1 VKWPIVGAVFV
12 PLPEDATTVAKGL
25 NFSLLMALKRHVP
38 KLVVA
43 LTLTVSACSPT
54 RKLQEGEYLLVKNK
68 VENDSR
74 VVTKSE
80 LEGFIRQKPNRKIL
94 GFYRFHLQVFNLVD
108 DEKLEAASQRIAD
121 KNDARN
127 RRRSAKGKD
136 PKDRR
141 RSFWEWLRDIGEE
154 PVLYDALTAK
164 KSAEQLQTYLNG
176 KGHFNAIVSD
186 SVILDTA
193 KKKARAVY
201 VVKSG
206 TPYRVRDF
214 KYEVTDPRLSI
225 LVRPETGKSRIMRA
239 GMNYDVERF
248 QKERERIDRL
258 LKSNGYYAFDD
269 SYVRFRVDSALGS
282 HEVNMTL
289 YLEDPV
295 RKDTML
301 VRSKGHQ
308 TYTIRNI
315 YVLTDHD
322 PKRPFASKDT
332 LFYNGIYFITNG
344 KFRHRPDML
353 YDKLF
358 FSEGDLYR
366 VRRSELTY
374 QYLSGLR
381 AFRLINVVFRD
392 AIEPDGD
399 HVLDCYIQLS
409 PALRQSYS
417 IEAQGTNTE
426 GNLGISAS
434 LSYQNRNLFRGAEIL
449 ELKLRG
455 GIETQVVS
463 TNVADRPIWEG
474 LPFNTLEFSPELSLT
489 IPKFIAPFRT
499 DKLLRYGNPRS
510 IISLSYNFQQR
521 PDYTRSIFT
530 GRFGYHWS
538 QGLNLQHRLN
548 PLEVNFV
555 NIYNEDP
562 QFIQRIENLRDE
574 LLRNSYRPHLTTTT
588 NYTLT
593 YSGQKLNKRE
603 NFSFLRLRLESSG
616 NLLRGIFA
624 AAQADKDTTGSY
636 RVFNIPFAQYL
647 KYEIDFRRYLIPNAH
662 SQVVLRAYHGMA
674 YPLLNLGAVPF
685 ESSFFAGGAN
695 GIRAWPVRSL
705 GPGSLPDSLNLRDQF
720 ADIKLEFNIEY
731 RFDIYRWF
739 KGAVFADA
747 GNIWLVKPDK
757 DRPNSNFDFSRF
769 YKEIALGMGLGLRLD
784 FNFFVIRLDVA
795 TPFHDPSFDEGDRW
809 VVERFQWS
817 DVNLNIGIGYPF

>member
-1 VKWPIVGAVFV
+1 MFV
-12 PLPEDATTVAKGL
+12 PLPKDATAVAKGL
-25 NFSLLMALKRHVP
+25 KFSLAAVPKRHLFGW
-38 KLVVA
+38 LVVCS
-43 LTLTVSACSPT
+43 LVLSACSPT
-54 RKLQEGEYLLVKNK
+54 RKLQDGDYLLVKNK
-68 VENDSR
+68 VQNDSK
-74 VVTKSE
+74 VVSKSE

-94 GFYRFHLQVFNLVD
+94 AFYRFHLQVYNLVD
-108 DEKLEAASQRIAD
+108 EAKLDSAVVRIAA

-127 RRRSAKGKD
+127 RRRAAKGKE

-154 PVLYDALTAK
+154 PVLYDALTAN
-164 KSAEQLQTYLNG
+164 KSAEQLETYLRG
-176 KGHFNAIVSD
+176 KGHFNGTVTD
-186 SVILDTA
+186 SVTLDPK
-193 KKKARAVY
+193 KKKAVAHY
-201 VVKSG
+201 VVRSG
-206 TPYRVRDF
+206 TPYTVRKLTYDI
-214 KYEVTDPRLSI
+214 KDPQLAKLI
-225 LVRPETGKSRIMRA
+225 RPESGRSRTLRA
-239 GMNYDVERF
+239 GMHYDVERF

-258 LKSNGYYAFDD
+258 MKSNGYYAFDD
-269 SYVRFRVDSALGS
+269 SYVRFKVDSALGT
-282 HEVNMTL
+282 HQVDLTL
-289 YLEDPV
+289 YVEDPV
-295 RKDTML
+295 RKDTVL
-301 VRSKGHQ
+301 VKEKGHQ

-332 LFYNGIYFITNG
+332 LFYNGIYFVTNG
-344 KFRHRPDML
+344 RFKHRPDML

-358 FSEGDLYR
+358 FTEGDLYR

-381 AFRLINVVFRD
+381 AFRLINVSFRD
-392 AIEPDGD
+392 IIQPDGK
-399 HVLDCYIQLS
+399 HVLDCFIQLS
-409 PALRQSYS
+409 PALRQSYA

-426 GNLGISAS
+426 GNLGLSAS
-434 LSYQNRNLFRGAEIL
+434 ISYQNRNLFRGAEIL
-449 ELKLRG
+449 EFKLRG

-463 TNVADRPIWEG
+463 TNVADKPIWDG
-474 LPFNTLEFSPELSLT
+474 LPFNTLEFSPEISLT

-499 DKLLRYGNPRS
+499 DRLLRYGNPKS
-510 IISLSYNFQQR
+510 IISVAYNFQQR

-562 QFIQRIENLRDE
+562 QFIARIESLRDE

-603 NFSFLRLRLESSG
+603 NFSFLRIRLESSG
-616 NLLRGIFA
+616 NILRGIMA
-624 AAQADKDTTGSY
+624 AAQAEKDSTGSY
-636 RVFNIPFAQYL
+636 RIFDIPFAQYL
-647 KYEIDFRRYLIPNAH
+647 KYEIDFRRYLIATAH
-662 SQVVLRAYHGMA
+662 SQVVFRAYHGMA

-784 FNFFVIRLDVA
+784 FNFFVVRLDLA
-795 TPFHDPSFDEGDRW
+795 TPFHDPSYNEGDRW
-809 VVERFQWS
+809 VIERFRWS
-817 DVNLNIGIGYPF
+817 DINFNIGIGYPF